1 MGMMDELKRIKEKL
15 KVFGESSKFKIG
27 AFGAKSRYVIDELSL
42 DYFGMTTG
50 EIIENLKS
58 GIRGKFNSQQFVG
71 TVTYLSE
78 YFTKLLAFLFI
89 TVFAFYPE
97 IIMGF
102 FWIFLAIIIA
112 TIIITIILIIFF
124 PQAYAAVVIRGMKY
138 FGGTP
143 ASLVFKSAGT
153 IFLLLL
159 VTILLP
165 SPNYYKVFG
174 LRIGTFPVYV
184 MFIFA
189 FLISFVLAA
198 SKFPKILIFGIVYLA
213 FLYFLI
219 PLVIFATATKA
230 CVDNV
235 SLLGLKIPLISDF
248 LEQRSCKR
256 LTASSLI
263 MTGKE
268 YPVISSSGLT
278 VKIGLNEMLPLPAGQ
293 KHKEVIFITNNY
305 QGQISLLNIKPY
317 IKSNYYDV
325 VFIPTDYKQKKSTLL
340 RDETYG
346 EELVFDPYSM
356 KIDSRKKCLW
366 TTQMINQSGYPV
378 ECAYDVSCI
387 SKNNIES
394 FCVEYGKLQ
403 CKCVDWIDATCSGE
417 PLNIILSITHTGS
430 LVGKGILYYFEDYT
444 PQSLP
449 YYKYSQ
455 YPADAVFNFIPNPW
469 FQKRYTGYI
478 EEVQM
483 FAQIKIYGS
492 NPQLTYLEVEPRDTV
507 VNITNEY
514 EGIWIRETIGIK
526 KKSCISLS
534 EINEA
539 LKSAGSWSG
548 ILCTFTPPS
557 VHVEIV
563 NLTSGEEI
571 LNSSISIG
579 LINQYCNAQYINISS
594 YPNINQ
600 TLLEKYWEYV
610 RKASL
615 LSEDVRKTINDYG
628 LCSYLKK
635 AKSEEEQK
643 KKQMIEENLKKVEVS
658 VRFDYVTTET
668 FTSRKIYPYYTS
680 SCSKKPAEK
689 PSEQPEI
696 TSPGSSSPPEEIIPP
711 SQSMP

>member
-1 MGMMDELKRIKEKL
+1 MRKKYKDMGIKDKL
-15 KVFGESSKFKIG
+15 KGFETNLRLVLN
-27 AFGAKSRYVIDELSL
+27 ELSL
-42 DYFGMTTG
+42 DAFGMTPY
-50 EIIENLKS
+50 EIIENIKS
-58 GIRGKFNSQQFVG
+58 GVKSNFRSQQFIG
-71 TVTYLSE
+71 TVSNLSE

-97 IIMGF
+97 IIMSF
-102 FWIFLAIIIA
+102 FWTFLAIIII
-112 TIIITIILIIFF
+112 TIVITIILIVFF
-124 PQAYAAVVIRGMKY
+124 PQTYALVVTKGMDY
-138 FGGTP
+138 LGGKP
-143 ASLVFKSAGT
+143 ASIVFTSVGT
-153 IFLLLL
+153 ILLLL
-159 VTILLP
+159 FITIFLP

-174 LRIGTFPVYV
+174 SKIGTLPVYI
-184 MFIFA
+184 MFTFA
-189 FLISFVLAA
+189 LLISFVLAA
-198 SKFPKILIFGIVYLA
+198 SKFPQILVFGIIYVA

-219 PLVIFATATKA
+219 PLVIFTTTTKV
-230 CVDNV
+230 CVENV
-235 SLLGLKIPLISDF
+235 SLFGIRVPLISDF
-248 LEQRSCKR
+248 IEQRSCKR
-256 LTASSLI
+256 LTASSLM
-263 MTGKE
+263 MTGKA
-268 YPVISSSGLT
+268 YPVVSSSGLNI
-278 VKIGLNEMLPLPAGQ
+278 KIGLNEMLPLPAGQ
-293 KHKEVIFITNNY
+293 KYKEVVFITNNY
-305 QGQISLLNIKPY
+305 QGQIYLLNIKPY

-325 VFIPTDYKQKKSTLL
+325 VFTPTDYKQKKSTLL
-340 RDETYG
+340 RGETYG
-346 EELVFDPYSM
+346 EELIFDPYSM
-356 KIDSRKKCLW
+356 KIDSRKRCLW
-366 TTQMINQSGYPV
+366 ASELIKKAGYSV

-394 FCVEYGKLQ
+394 FCVEYGKFQ

-417 PLNIILSITHTGS
+417 SLNIILSITHTGF

-455 YPADAVFNFIPNPW
+455 YPAEAVFNFIPNPW

-478 EEVQM
+478 DEVQM
-483 FAQIKIYGS
+483 FGQIKVYGS

-526 KKSCISLS
+526 KKSCISLN

-539 LKSAGSWSG
+539 LKSTGTWSG

-579 LINQYCNAQYINISS
+579 LINQYCNAEYINISS
-594 YPNINQ
+594 YPDINQ

-615 LSEDVRKTINDYG
+615 LSEDLRKTINDYG
-628 LCSYLKK
+628 LCSYLKRL
-635 AKSEEEQK
+635 KSEEEQK
-643 KKQMIEENLKKVEVS
+643 KKRMIEENLKKVEIS

-680 SCSKKPAEK
+680 VCGKKTVEQPTEK

-696 TSPGSSSPPEEIIPP
+696 TSPGSSNPPEEIIPP
-711 SQSMP
+711 SQSLP

>member
-1 MGMMDELKRIKEKL
+1 MGMKDELKKIKEQL
-15 KVFGESSKFKIG
+15 KVIG
-27 AFGAKSRYVIDELSL
+27 ANSRLILNELSL
-42 DYFGMTTG
+42 DAFGMTPDK
-50 EIIENLKS
+50 IIANLKS
-58 GIRGKFNSQQFVG
+58 GVKSKFKSQQFVG
-71 TVTYLSE
+71 TINCLSE
-78 YFTKLLAFLFI
+78 YFTKLLAFLFVTI
-89 TVFAFYPE
+89 FAFYPE
-97 IIMGF
+97 VITNL
-102 FWIFLAIIIA
+102 FWTFLAILIVFIV
-112 TIIITIILIIFF
+112 ITIILTIFF
-124 PQAYAAVVIRGMKY
+124 PTAYATVGVMGNEY
-138 FGGTP
+138 LGGTP
-143 ASLVFKSAGT
+143 MSIVFKSVGT

-159 VTILLP
+159 ITILLP

-174 LRIGTFPVYV
+174 LRIGTLPVYI
-184 MFIFA
+184 MFTFA

-198 SKFPKILIFGIVYLA
+198 SKFPKILVFGIIYVA

-219 PLVIFATATKA
+219 PLAIFATTTKV
-230 CVDNV
+230 CLEDV
-235 SLLGLKIPLISDF
+235 SLFGVRIPLISNF

-256 LTASSLI
+256 LTASSLM
-263 MTGKE
+263 MTGKA
-268 YPVISSSGLT
+268 YPVVSSSGLT

-293 KHKEVIFITNNY
+293 KYKEVAFITNNY

-325 VFIPTDYKQKKSTLL
+325 VFTPTDYIQKKSTLL
-340 RDETYG
+340 RGETYG
-346 EELVFDPYSM
+346 EELVFDPSSM

-366 TTQMINQSGYPV
+366 ASELIKQAGYSV
-378 ECAYDVSCI
+378 ECAYDVSCR

-394 FCVEYGKLQ
+394 FCVESGSLQ

-417 PLNIILSITHTGS
+417 SLNIILSITHMGF

-455 YPADAVFNFIPNPW
+455 YPAEAVFNFIPNPW

-478 EEVQM
+478 DEVQM
-483 FAQIKIYGS
+483 FAQIKVYGS

-526 KKSCISLS
+526 KKSCTSLS
-534 EINEA
+534 EINEV
-539 LKSAGSWSG
+539 LKSTGSWSG

-563 NLTSGEEI
+563 NLTSGEKI
-571 LNSSISIG
+571 LDSSISIG
-579 LINQYCNAQYINISS
+579 LINQYCNAEYINISS
-594 YPNINQ
+594 YSNINQ

-628 LCSYLKK
+628 LCSYLKE
-635 AKSEEEQK
+635 ARSEEEQK
-643 KKQMIEENLKKVEVS
+643 KKQMIEENLKKAEVS
-658 VRFDYVTTET
+658 VRIDYVTTET

-680 SCSKKPAEK
+680 ACGKTSTEQPN
-689 PSEQPEI
+689 EQPET
-696 TSPGSSSPPEEIIPP
+696 TSGELEEPGEEMTPSSQFLP
-711 SQSMP
+711 

>member
-1 MGMMDELKRIKEKL
+1 MGMKDELKKIKEQL
-15 KVFGESSKFKIG
+15 KVIG
-27 AFGAKSRYVIDELSL
+27 ANSRLILNKLSL
-42 DYFGMTTG
+42 DAFGMTPD
-50 EIIENLKS
+50 EIISNLKS
-58 GIRGKFNSQQFVG
+58 GFKGKLKSPQFVG
-71 TVTYLSE
+71 TINRLSE
-78 YFTKLLAFLFI
+78 YFTKLLAFLFVTI
-89 TVFAFYPE
+89 FAFYPE
-97 IIMGF
+97 VITNL
-102 FWIFLAIIIA
+102 FWTFLAILIVFIV
-112 TIIITIILIIFF
+112 ITIILIIFF
-124 PQAYAAVVIRGMKY
+124 PAAYATVGVIGNEY
-138 FGGTP
+138 LGESP
-143 ASLVFKSAGT
+143 ISIVFKSVGS
-153 IFLLLL
+153 IFILLLI
-159 VTILLP
+159 TILLP

-174 LRIGTFPVYV
+174 LRIGTLPVYV
-184 MFIFA
+184 MLIFA

-198 SKFPKILIFGIVYLA
+198 SKFPKILIFGIIYVA

-219 PLVIFATATKA
+219 PLMIFATTTKV
-230 CVDNV
+230 CVEEV
-235 SLLGLKIPLISDF
+235 SLLGIRIPLISDF

-256 LTASSLI
+256 LTASSLM
-263 MTGKE
+263 MTGKA
-268 YPVISSSGLT
+268 YPVVSSSGLT

-293 KHKEVIFITNNY
+293 KYKEVAFITNNY

-325 VFIPTDYKQKKSTLL
+325 VFTPTDYIQKKSTLL
-340 RDETYG
+340 RGETYG
-346 EELVFDPYSM
+346 EELVFDPSSM

-366 TTQMINQSGYPV
+366 TAQMINQSGYPV
-378 ECAYDVSCI
+378 ECAYDVPCI

-394 FCVEYGKLQ
+394 FCVESGRLQ

-417 PLNIILSITHTGS
+417 SLNIILSITHTGF
-430 LVGKGILYYFEDYT
+430 LVGKGVLYYFEDYT

-455 YPADAVFNFIPNPW
+455 YPAEAVFNFIPNPW

-478 EEVQM
+478 DEVQM
-483 FAQIKIYGS
+483 FSQIKVYGS
-492 NPQLTYLEVEPRDTV
+492 NPQLTYLEVEPIDTV
-507 VNITNEY
+507 VNIANEY
-514 EGIWIRETIGIK
+514 EGIWVRETIGIE

-539 LKSAGSWSG
+539 LKSTGSWSG

-579 LINQYCNAQYINISS
+579 LINQYCNAEYINISS

-610 RKASL
+610 RKTSL

-628 LCSYLKK
+628 LCSYLKE

-643 KKQMIEENLKKVEVS
+643 KKQMIEENLKKVEIS

-680 SCSKKPAEK
+680 ACGKTSAEQ
-689 PSEQPEI
+689 PNEQPET
-696 TSPGSSSPPEEIIPP
+696 TSGELEEPSEEITPP
-711 SQSMP
+711 SQFLP

>member
-1 MGMMDELKRIKEKL
+1 MGMIDMLKKIKEK
-15 KVFGESSKFKIG
+15 VIG
-27 AFGAKSRYVIDELSL
+27 ASSRLILNELSL
-42 DYFGMTTG
+42 V
-50 EIIENLKS
+50 KS
-58 GIRGKFNSQQFVG
+58 KPVSQQFVG
-71 TVTYLSE
+71 TINRLFE
-78 YFTKLLAFLFI
+78 YFTKLLAFLFVTI
-89 TVFAFYPE
+89 FAFYPE
-97 IIMGF
+97 VITNL
-102 FWIFLAIIIA
+102 FWTFLIVLI
-112 TIIITIILIIFF
+112 TFVVITIILIISF
-124 PQAYAAVVIRGMKY
+124 PVAYATVATVGNEFLGESPMSII
-138 FGGTP
+138 
-143 ASLVFKSAGT
+143 FKSVGT
-153 IFLLLL
+153 TFLLLSI
-159 VTILLP
+159 TILLP

-174 LRIGTFPVYV
+174 LRIGTLPVYI
-184 MFIFA
+184 MFTFA
-189 FLISFVLAA
+189 FLISLGLAA
-198 SKFPKILIFGIVYLA
+198 SKFPKILIFGIIYVA
-213 FLYFLI
+213 SLYFLI
-219 PLVIFATATKA
+219 PLVIFTATTKV
-230 CVDNV
+230 CVENV
-235 SLLGLKIPLISDF
+235 SLFGIRIPLISDF

-256 LTASSLI
+256 LTASSLM
-263 MTGKE
+263 MTGKA
-268 YPVISSSGLT
+268 YPVVSSSGLT

-293 KHKEVIFITNNY
+293 KYKEVVFITNNY

-325 VFIPTDYKQKKSTLL
+325 VFTPTDYKQKKSTLL
-340 RDETYG
+340 RGETYG

-366 TTQMINQSGYPV
+366 TSELIKQAGYPV

-417 PLNIILSITHTGS
+417 SLNIILSITHTGF

-455 YPADAVFNFIPNPW
+455 YPAEAVFNFIPNPW

-478 EEVQM
+478 DEVQM
-483 FAQIKIYGS
+483 FGQIKVYGS

-539 LKSAGSWSG
+539 LKSTGLWSG

-557 VHVEIV
+557 LHVEIV

-579 LINQYCNAQYINISS
+579 LINQYCNAEYINISS
-594 YPNINQ
+594 YPDLNQ
-600 TLLEKYWEYV
+600 TLLKKYWEYV
-610 RKASL
+610 RKVSL

-643 KKQMIEENLKKVEVS
+643 KKEIIEENLKKVEVS

-680 SCSKKPAEK
+680 ACGKTSAE
-689 PSEQPEI
+689 
-696 TSPGSSSPPEEIIPP
+696 
-711 SQSMP
+711 

>member
-1 MGMMDELKRIKEKL
+1 MGIKEELKKIKEQL
-15 KVFGESSKFKIG
+15 KVIG
-27 AFGAKSRYVIDELSL
+27 TNSRLILNELSL
-42 DYFGMTTG
+42 DAFGMTSD
-50 EIIENLKS
+50 EIISNLKS
-58 GIRGKFNSQQFVG
+58 GFKGKLKSPQFIG
-71 TVTYLSE
+71 TISHLSE

-97 IIMGF
+97 IITTF
-102 FWIFLAIIIA
+102 FWIFLAILIVSIV
-112 TIIITIILIIFF
+112 ITIILIIFF
-124 PQAYAAVVIRGMKY
+124 PEAYATVAIKGMEY
-138 FGGTP
+138 LSGTP
-143 ASLVFKSAGT
+143 MSIVFKSVGT

-159 VTILLP
+159 ITILLP

-174 LRIGTFPVYV
+174 LRIGTFPVYI

-198 SKFPKILIFGIVYLA
+198 SKFPKILVFGIIYVA

-219 PLVIFATATKA
+219 PLVIFATTTKV
-230 CVDNV
+230 CVENV
-235 SLLGLKIPLISDF
+235 SLFGIRIPLISDF

-256 LTASSLI
+256 LTASSLM
-263 MTGKE
+263 MTGKA
-268 YPVISSSGLT
+268 YPVVSNSGLT

-293 KHKEVIFITNNY
+293 KYKEVVFITNNY

-317 IKSNYYDV
+317 IKSEYYDV
-325 VFIPTDYKQKKSTLL
+325 VFTPTDYTQKKYTLL

-346 EELVFDPYSM
+346 EELVFDPSSM
-356 KIDSRKKCLW
+356 KISSRKKCLW
-366 TTQMINQSGYPV
+366 TSELIKQAGYSV

-417 PLNIILSITHTGS
+417 SLNIILSITHTGF

-455 YPADAVFNFIPNPW
+455 YPAEAVFNFIPNPW
-469 FQKRYTGYI
+469 FQRRYTGYI
-478 EEVQM
+478 DEVQM

-539 LKSAGSWSG
+539 LKSTGSWSG

-579 LINQYCNAQYINISS
+579 LINQYCNAEYINISS

-628 LCSYLKK
+628 LCSYLKE

-643 KKQMIEENLKKVEVS
+643 KKQMIEENLKKVVVS

-668 FTSRKIYPYYTS
+668 FTSRKIYPYYT
-680 SCSKKPAEK
+680 PACGKTSTEQ
-689 PSEQPEI
+689 PNEQPET
-696 TSPGSSSPPEEIIPP
+696 TSGELEEPGEEMIPLSQSSP
-711 SQSMP
+711 

>member
-1 MGMMDELKRIKEKL
+1 MKDELKKIKEQL
-15 KVFGESSKFKIG
+15 KVIG
-27 AFGAKSRYVIDELSL
+27 ANSRRILNELSL
-42 DYFGMTTG
+42 DAFGMTPDK
-50 EIIENLKS
+50 IIANLKS
-58 GIRGKFNSQQFVG
+58 GFKSKLNSSQFIG
-71 TVTYLSE
+71 TISHLSE

-97 IIMGF
+97 IITTF
-102 FWIFLAIIIA
+102 FWIFI
-112 TIIITIILIIFF
+112 TILIVSIVITIILIAFF
-124 PQAYAAVVIRGMKY
+124 PEAYVTVVIKGMEY
-138 FGGTP
+138 LGGTP
-143 ASLVFKSAGT
+143 MSIVFKSVGT

-159 VTILLP
+159 ITILLP

-174 LRIGTFPVYV
+174 LRIGTFPVYI

-198 SKFPKILIFGIVYLA
+198 SKFPKILVFGIIYVA
-213 FLYFLI
+213 FLYFII
-219 PLVIFATATKA
+219 PLVIFATTTKV
-230 CVDNV
+230 CVEEV
-235 SLLGLKIPLISDF
+235 SLLGIRIPLISDF

-256 LTASSLI
+256 LTASSLM
-263 MTGKE
+263 MTGKA
-268 YPVISSSGLT
+268 YPVVSSSGLT

-293 KHKEVIFITNNY
+293 KYKEVVFITNNY

-325 VFIPTDYKQKKSTLL
+325 VFTPTDYKQKKSTLL
-340 RDETYG
+340 RGETYG
-346 EELVFDPYSM
+346 EELVFDPSSM

-366 TTQMINQSGYPV
+366 TAQMINQSGYPV

-417 PLNIILSITHTGS
+417 SLNIILSITHTGF
-430 LVGKGILYYFEDYT
+430 LVGKGVLYYFEDYT

-455 YPADAVFNFIPNPW
+455 YPAEAVFNFIPNPW

-478 EEVQM
+478 DEVQM
-483 FAQIKIYGS
+483 FGQIKVYGS

-514 EGIWIRETIGIK
+514 EGIWVRETIGIK
-526 KKSCISLS
+526 KISCISLS

-539 LKSAGSWSG
+539 LKSTGSWSG

-579 LINQYCNAQYINISS
+579 LINQYCNAEYINISS

-610 RKASL
+610 RKTSL

-628 LCSYLKK
+628 LCSYLKE

-643 KKQMIEENLKKVEVS
+643 KKQMIEENLKKVEIS

-680 SCSKKPAEK
+680 ACGKTSAEQ
-689 PSEQPEI
+689 PNEQPET
-696 TSPGSSSPPEEIIPP
+696 TSGELEEPSEEITPP
-711 SQSMP
+711 SQFLP

>member
-1 MGMMDELKRIKEKL
+1 M
-15 KVFGESSKFKIG
+15 
-27 AFGAKSRYVIDELSL
+27 
-42 DYFGMTTG
+42 
-50 EIIENLKS
+50 
-58 GIRGKFNSQQFVG
+58 
-71 TVTYLSE
+71 
-78 YFTKLLAFLFI
+78 
-89 TVFAFYPE
+89 
-97 IIMGF
+97 
-102 FWIFLAIIIA
+102 
-112 TIIITIILIIFF
+112 IILIIFF
-124 PQAYAAVVIRGMKY
+124 PEAYATVVIKGMDY
-138 FGGTP
+138 LSETP
-143 ASLVFKSAGT
+143 MSIVFKSVGV

-159 VTILLP
+159 ITILLP

-174 LRIGTFPVYV
+174 LRIGTFPVYI
-184 MFIFA
+184 MLIFA

-198 SKFPKILIFGIVYLA
+198 SKFPKILVFGIVYVA

-219 PLVIFATATKA
+219 PLVIFTATTKA
-230 CVDNV
+230 CVENV
-235 SLLGLKIPLISDF
+235 SLFGTRIPLISDF

-256 LTASSLI
+256 LTSSSLI
-263 MTGKE
+263 MTGKA
-268 YPVISSSGLT
+268 YPVISTSGLT

-293 KHKEVIFITNNY
+293 KYKEVVFITNNY

-317 IKSNYYDV
+317 INSNYYDV
-325 VFIPTDYKQKKSTLL
+325 VFTPTDYKQKKSTLL
-340 RDETYG
+340 MGETYG
-346 EELVFDPYSM
+346 EELVFDPSSM

-366 TTQMINQSGYPV
+366 TSDMINQSGYPV
-378 ECAYDVSCI
+378 ECAYNVPCST
-387 SKNNIES
+387 KNNIEAT
-394 FCVEYGKLQ
+394 CVEIGRPQ
-403 CKCVDWIDATCSGE
+403 CKCVDWVDATCSGE
-417 PLNIILSITHTGS
+417 SLNIILIITHTGF
-430 LVGKGILYYFEDYT
+430 LVGKGVLYYFEDYT

-455 YPADAVFNFIPNPW
+455 YPAEAVFNFIPNPW

-478 EEVQM
+478 DEVQI
-483 FAQIKIYGS
+483 FGQIKVYGS

-526 KKSCISLS
+526 KISCISLS
-534 EINEA
+534 EINEV
-539 LKSAGSWSG
+539 LKSTGSWSG
-548 ILCTFTPPS
+548 ILCTFTPPL

-579 LINQYCNAQYINISS
+579 LINQYCNAEYINISS

-615 LSEDVRKTINDYG
+615 LSEDVRKIINDYG
-628 LCSYLKK
+628 LCSYLKET
-635 AKSEEEQK
+635 KSEEEQK

-680 SCSKKPAEK
+680 ACGKTST
-689 PSEQPEI
+689 EQPNKQPEN
-696 TSPGSSSPPEEIIPP
+696 TSGELEEPGEEMTPP
-711 SQSMP
+711 SKSLP